1 MHSFGPAALGRGTPD
16 THPLTVAS
24 GCASAF
30 LPTVGPFWNVPEVV
44 PGSSQT
50 SLCIPSCRQ
59 SPGPACSSAWP
70 LPYPAHPAC
79 ASVQCALGGGS
90 VCVCGCVGAS
100 ASCLSGSQTRHRRV
114 GLVSWVE
121 NAGREE
127 TSGYATRLLHG
138 SLRIPP
144 PPPPSLAVGPWPGP
158 DHPCSPLLPAHP
170 PRFHSGAFRF
180 PP

>member
-16 THPLTVAS
+16 THPLTMAS

-144 PPPPSLAVGPWPGP
+144 P
-158 DHPCSPLLPAHP
+158 HPRL
-170 PRFHSGAFRF
+170 
-180 PP
+180 